1 MATLSISG
9 TLVLTRS
16 SKIVN
21 IGAQSAGNQR
31 RYVSS
36 LVETSETTRATS
48 YSKNFSDWLAGV
60 IDGEGCLLVSKK
72 RAILV

>member
-9 TLVLTRS
+9 SLVLSRS
-16 SKIVN
+16 SKKVN
-21 IGAQSAGNQR
+21 LGTQSAGNQR

-48 YSKNFSDWLAGV
+48 YSKNLV
-60 IDGEGCLLVSKK
+60 IGRSVRENK
-72 RAILV
+72 RDQQELSMVMVVY